1 MKKAIIIAFTTLMTL
16 TATAGN
22 PDGNNTDNT
31 LAAEPL
37 SEMEAL
43 FSVTGDDVVETAE
56 RFLGRPYRS
65 GSKGPKAFDC
75 SGFTSYVYKSLNIRL
90 NNCSRSQ
97 YTEGVS
103 VSRDG
108 VHKGDLVFFGGSRNG
123 GIGHVGI
130 VYDVCDDGSF
140 RFIHASSS
148 RGVTISSS
156 KEGYYAKRYKGAR
169 RILADY
175 SDIASL

>member
-1 MKKAIIIAFTTLMTL
+1 MKKAIILALTALMTL
-16 TATAGN
+16 TVTAGN
-22 PDGNNTDNT
+22 PDGN
-31 LAAEPL
+31 AANVEPM

-43 FSVTGDDVVETAE
+43 FSVTGDQVVATAE
-56 RFLGRPYRS
+56 RYLGRPYRS

-75 SGFTSYVYKSLNIRL
+75 SGFTSYVYKTLNIRL
-90 NNCSRSQ
+90 NNCSQAQ
-97 YTEGVS
+97 YKEGIAID
-103 VSRDG
+103 RDD

-123 GIGHVGI
+123 SIGHVGI
-130 VYDVCDDGSF
+130 VYDVNDDGSF

-156 KEGYYAKRYKGAR
+156 NEGYYAKRYRGAK